1 MLSFDKQLT
10 KNIQFDYVN
19 VDFIAYNQL
28 DIINRT
34 GLVMGWGATFVSPL
48 LIFENFFFI
57 N

>member
-10 KNIQFDYVN
+10 KNIQFHYVN

-34 GLVMGWGATFVSPL
+34 GLGMGC
-48 LIFENFFFI
+48 NFCKSHF
-57 N
+57 

>member
-34 GLVMGWGATFVSPL
+34 GLAVMGWGATFGSSL
-48 LIFENFFFI
+48 LIF
-57 N
+57 

>member
-28 DIINRT
+28 DIINRP
-34 GLVMGWGATFVSPL
+34 GLAVMGWGATFVSPL
-48 LIFENFFFI
+48 LIF
-57 N
+57 